1 MRRSCEHGH
10 CCNNRKQC
18 EDNKTESVKDHGG
31 ELPVILNGRALLI
44 VPDLV
49 RDDLYLFQD

>member
-10 CCNNRKQC
+10 CRYNGKQC
-18 EDNKTESVKDHGG
+18 EDNETEPVEDHGG
-31 ELPVILNGRALLI
+31 ELPVVLYGSTLLV